1 MDGGFITALD
11 TCVENAKLG
20 QNPKTATLKGGAKE
34 AKVD

>member
-1 MDGGFITALD
+1 MDGSFVTALD

-20 QNPKTATLKGGAKE
+20 HSPKTATLKGGAKE